1 MRSKSIR
8 QFKPLEQEHSLTRN
22 NSSSNTSN
30 AKFNTDFEPIFDNS
44 PAKVNI
50 IKILNYL
57 YLIKKT
63 NICL

>member
-1 MRSKSIR
+1 MSVSTNHTNNEENIINMRSKSIR

-44 PAKVNI
+44 PAKV
-50 IKILNYL
+50 
-57 YLIKKT
+57 
-63 NICL
+63 